1 MEKYFI
7 AAISAVNQIGSKTF
21 QQLLNFFGTAEKV
34 WSATLEDFQDCG
46 LQKKPLESFLQFRA
60 EHPNAPE
67 NLMNYCAAKKINLCS
82 FVDEDYPPILKDIST
97 PPAIFYYRGILKPFA
112 ERIAMVGTRNCTNY
126 GRNVATKISEDLA
139 RAGITV
145 VSGAAWGI
153 DTFSHQGAMKFG
165 RTVAVLGCGINFNQG
180 YEKQK
185 LLNEIVEN
193 GGLVLSEFEPTM
205 QPQRGTFPTRNR
217 IIAGLSRGVI
227 VVEAGK
233 KSGALLTADFAAD
246 FSREVFAI
254 PGNIFSEKSDGCNNL
269 IREGGNLITSAQDI
283 LDFYKFSSEENIF
296 DYEEKISEQNISAEK
311 ISDKKNSAKKILNSP
326 PVVLD
331 EIEKKVLN
339 LIPFD
344 ENITVDEILLQE
356 DELEPNEISEILLK
370 LEIKKVIQEN
380 DSTYVRI

>member
-1 MEKYFI
+1 MEKYYI
-7 AAISAVNQIGSKTF
+7 AVISAAKGLGSVRVRN
-21 QQLLNFFGTAEKV
+21 LIHHFGTAQAV
-34 WSATLEDFQDCG
+34 WTAEQGDIEQSGLPHSA
-46 LQKKPLESFLQFRA
+46 LESFLEFRKRNPHA
-60 EHPNAPE
+60 VEKLIA
-67 NLMNYCAAKKINLCS
+67 YCAEEKIKLCS
-82 FVDEDYPPILKDIST
+82 IVDDDYPPLLKEIKS
-97 PPAIFYYRGILKPFA
+97 PPAVFYYYGKLEPFA
-112 ERIAMVGTRNCTNY
+112 ERIAMVGTRRCTPY
-126 GRNVATKISEDLA
+126 GKNVAEKISEDLA

-145 VSGAAWGI
+145 VSGAAIGI
-153 DTFSHQGAMKFG
+153 DTFSHKGAMKFG
-165 RTVAVLGCGINFNQG
+165 RTIAVLGCGINFR
-180 YEKQK
+180 ESLDKQK
-185 LLNEIVEN
+185 FLNEIVEN
-193 GGLVLSEFEPTM
+193 GGLVLSEFEPTL
-205 QPQRGTFPTRNR
+205 QPQAGTFPTRNR

-227 VVEAGK
+227 VVEAGE

-246 FSREVFAI
+246 FNREVFAI
-254 PGNIFSEKSDGCNNL
+254 PGNIFSPQSKGCHNL
-269 IREGGNLITSAQDI
+269 LREGGHLITSAQDI
-283 LDFYKFSSEENIF
+283 LDFYKFSSEANIF